1 MQGFNMGR
9 YVPPEYEGLKS
20 ANQVSGKHALGARA
34 RNISQGILTVRFE
47 MPFHIWCGTCPK
59 PTIIAQG
66 VRFNAEKKK
75 VGNYH
80 STPIWAFRMKH
91 AACGGVIEIRTDPR
105 NAEYVVTE
113 GAKRRDYGEEK
124 GVEGQE
130 GGVGVI
136 LTEEERERRRN
147 DAFAALEGK
156 VAEKE
161 QVKVDRDRI
170 DELKS
175 LKDKDWDDPYAA
187 SRRLRKTFR
196 VERKIQARKAEQTEA
211 LRDKMSL
218 GIELLEETEAD
229 RTRARLIEFGDLGS
243 GTSDVAKA
251 AAKPLFATGLPLVDK
266 DGLDGKKQT
275 RAEKEADR
283 RRQLL
288 QQELNSNTR
297 AAMDPFLSHNNLS
310 SPVSFGSP
318 MLAGLKRKRLSG
330 VGHGSEDSV
339 TGESEARTPPDG
351 TSAVTPKQSSCLVNY
366 DSD

>member
-1 MQGFNMGR
+1 MGR

-20 ANQVSGKHALGARA
+20 ANQVSGKHALGSRA
-34 RNISQGILTVRFE
+34 RHISQGILTVRFE
-47 MPFHIWCGTCPK
+47 MPFHIWCCTCPK

-113 GAKRRDYGEEK
+113 GAKRRDYGVEK
-124 GVEGQE
+124 GDEGQE

-136 LTEEERERRRN
+136 LTEEERERRRR

-156 VAEKE
+156 VAERE
-161 QVKVDRDRI
+161 QAKVDRDRI
-170 DELKS
+170 EELKS
-175 LKDKDWDDPYAA
+175 LKDKDWEDPYAA
-187 SRRLRKTFR
+187 SRRLRNTFR
-196 VERKIQARKAEQTEA
+196 AERKVRARKAEATEM

-229 RTRARLIEFGDLGS
+229 RRRAGLVEFGDMGS
-243 GTSDVAKA
+243 GASDVAKA
-251 AAKPLFATGLPLVDK
+251 AAKPLFASGLPLVDK
-266 DGLDGKKQT
+266 NGLNGKKQT
-275 RAEKEADR
+275 RAEREADR

-297 AAMDPFLSHNNLS
+297 AAIDPFLSHSNLS
-310 SPVSFGSP
+310 SPANFGSP
-318 MLAGLKRKRLSG
+318 VIAGLKRKRLSG
-330 VGHGSEDSV
+330 IGHGSEDSV
-339 TGESEARTPPDG
+339 TGEAKAIIPPDK
-351 TSAVTPKQSSCLVNY
+351 TPAVTPKQSCLVNY